1 MNHFVDKLPDWVHPT
16 AWVSSY
22 QKWTF
27 WIMHRLYKFDVE
39 IL

>member
-27 WIMHRLYKFDVE
+27 
-39 IL
+39 